1 MTEPTP
7 PDPTHR
13 NLVLLHGWGMNT
25 AVWDG
30 LWGDRWG
37 DLAPAVTPCPIE
49 LPGHGEQTFSDRE
62 RDLWAW
68 ADACLE
74 QAPPRAIWLGWSL
87 GGLVA
92 LAAAVRAPKRVEAL
106 ILLTATPRFVRAA
119 DWMPAMPA
127 ETIGQFHASL
137 LADPAETLARF
148 LALQVRGSAVAR
160 ETLRTLRERLAER
173 PTPDPHALSLGLDIL
188 RDEDFR
194 GRLPDIRCP
203 ALWLFGTHDTLVPPA
218 VAERVEILMPGAL
231 TAIIP
236 GAAHAPHLS
245 HPEQT
250 RDLLAAFLA
259 RLDAP
264 AQSAVSEH
272 TAS

>member
-7 PDPTHR
+7 TDPTPR
-13 NLVLLHGWGMNT
+13 NLVLLHGWGMNA

-30 LWGDRWG
+30 LSENLQTNATSW
-37 DLAPAVTPCPIE
+37 PIE
-49 LPGHGEQTFSDRE
+49 LPGHGEQPFSDRE
-62 RDLWAW
+62 PDLWAW

-74 QAPPRAIWLGWSL
+74 RAPPRAVWLGWSL

-137 LADPAETLARF
+137 LADPTETLARF

-160 ETLRTLRERLAER
+160 ETLRTLRGRLAKR
-173 PTPDPHALSLGLDIL
+173 PTPDPHALSLGLDML

-264 AQSAVSEH
+264 APATVPEH